1 MQHTQRISGIGQGEI
16 EGKAWIH
23 MVSVLN
29 HQKLIKTSEAKAA
42 TSAFKSR
49 FNELQRMQ

>member
-1 MQHTQRISGIGQGEI
+1 MQDTQTGSGIGQGKI
-16 EGKAWIH
+16 EGKAWIC

-42 TSAFKSR
+42 TSTFKPR
-49 FNELQRMQ
+49 FNELWRMQ